1 MVKRAAQG
9 PNVRTNSVLN
19 ASIAITLKCTNH
31 AVYELK
37 DIALNVGIPPIVDG
51 YECDEDTPCLCPYD
65 SNYIQTFTT
74 YQDYKNHLYDTHDSL
89 PLQRRRHTKPC
100 SEPVRQLRRERAR
113 NQHNTGVFLN
123 THVKK
128 ETLVEFVRL
137 YDDFIQDM
145 FRNTSFG
152 DDQYQRT
159 WNDNLRIRPRD
170 LDNYSLESMIE
181 NRKDACLGRY
191 RKRDRWCDDD

>member
-1 MVKRAAQG
+1 M
-9 PNVRTNSVLN
+9 NVMKIHPAYVHMTRIIFKHLLRT
-19 ASIAITLKCTNH
+19 
-31 AVYELK
+31 
-37 DIALNVGIPPIVDG
+37 
-51 YECDEDTPCLCPYD
+51 
-65 SNYIQTFTT
+65 
-74 YQDYKNHLYDTHDSL
+74 
-89 PLQRRRHTKPC
+89 
-100 SEPVRQLRRERAR
+100 RERAR

-191 RKRDRWCDDD
+191 RKRDRWCEDD